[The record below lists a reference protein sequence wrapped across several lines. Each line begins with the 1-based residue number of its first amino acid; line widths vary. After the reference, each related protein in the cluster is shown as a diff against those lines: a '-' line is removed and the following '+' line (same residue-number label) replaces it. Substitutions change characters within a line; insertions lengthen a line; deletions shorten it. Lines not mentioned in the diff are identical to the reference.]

1 MATSMPNPQAAAPQ
15 PGGGGDASQ
24 QDQQGQQANPLQT
37 TLGQLAMFIR
47 QLATQNVVVQP
58 ELQQASSLLIQ
69 ALQKASQAAPGPA
82 SPMQAPPQG

>member
-37 TLGQLAMFIR
+37 TLGKLAMFIR